1 MIAGIAQ
8 GIRDAAPEVGGL
20 LVTVLLVALV
30 AWLCRRHDV
39 RVAQRRREE
48 RAARRRALRT
58 SAVLP
63 PVSGAWGV
71 LPPPADPWPDTDEGD
86 LVLLTVLDVSPAG
99 VR

>member
-1 MIAGIAQ
+1 MTGIVQ
-8 GIRDAAPEVGGL
+8 GIQDAAPEAGGL

-39 RVAQRRREE
+39 RVAQRRRDA

-58 SAVLP
+58 LAVLP

-71 LPPPADPWPDTDEGD
+71 LPPPADPWPNTDEDD

-99 VR
+99 AR